1 MTAAALAVGGCAG
14 WTVAIYNP
22 DLDPDG
28 AQAARV
34 AGYVAGAAAVL
45 ADLPGG

>member
-1 MTAAALAVGGCAG
+1 MTAAVLAVTGCAG

-28 AQAARV
+28 GHAARV
-34 AGYVAGAAAVL
+34 AGYVAGAAATL
-45 ADLPGG
+45 AEPPDA